1 MGHRISRDGVI
12 TPVTSPARAR
22 IIKPSKIFPHMARV
36 LKTGQTTQ
44 YSSELDDG
52 YYQAGITKDY
62 TVLTAGQYSGTTNV
76 DLIHYAAALS
86 FDAASKEIRDAAN
99 GLALFKDADVI
110 VITGSTS
117 NDGTYT
123 VATGNVAAKIVVTE
137 AIGDEAAGG
146 AVSIAKRESKS
157 NNCVVDNNTGLMW
170 LRDPSNYPAKMG
182 AASNGK
188 MEWTGVAYD
197 IFQYCAAVNAASV
210 GGYTDWR
217 VADLFELWGLVQLN
231 VSREIP
237 DATAFPNW
245 PINAF
250 IHSSNTNPDDAAKA
264 LEILHSASTTLGGTQ
279 AKTTALYVALVRG
292 GI

>member
-1 MGHRISRDGVI
+1 MTRPTIGVNGVRLYEAL
-12 TPVTSPARAR
+12 P
-22 IIKPSKIFPHMARV
+22 

-52 YYQAGITKDY
+52 YYQTGIAKSY
-62 TVLTAGQYSGTTNV
+62 NVLTTGQYSGTTNV

-110 VITGSTS
+110 VVTGSTS

-157 NNCVVDNNTGLMW
+157 NNCVMDNNTGLMW
-170 LRDPSNYPAKMG
+170 MRDASNYPAKMG
-182 AASNGK
+182 LASDGK
-188 MEWTGVAYD
+188 MPVTAVAYD
-197 IFQYCAAVNAASV
+197 IFAYCAACNAAMV
-210 GGYTDWR
+210 GGYADWR
-217 VADLFELWGLVQLN
+217 VPNINEFRGLLTVEPIGTISG
-231 VSREIP
+231 VDP
-237 DATAFPNW
+237 TAFANHPTTTLYY
-245 PINAF
+245 
-250 IHSSNTNPDDAAKA
+250 HSSTAMP
-264 LEILHSASTTLGGTQ
+264 ASPTAYVLGVYSGH
-279 AKTTALYVALVRG
+279 TASPIVPKGIAYYTMLVRG
-292 GI
+292 GR